1 MAHKKGQGS
10 VRNGRDSVSKRLGV
24 KRFGGESVTA
34 GSILIRQRG
43 SRYLAGANVGIGRD
57 WTLFALADGKVRFD
71 KQGRRINIDLVPF
84 GQRVVTPPHQV
95 LIKGIRQQADALLYL
110 LN

>member
-24 KRFGGESVTA
+24 KAFGGELVTA

-43 SRYLAGANVGIGRD
+43 TKFVAGENVGTGRD
-57 WTLFALADGKVRFD
+57 WTLFALKDGRIAFD
-71 KQGRRINIDLVPF
+71 KDGRRVNVKAQPAA
-84 GQRVVTPPHQV
+84 
-95 LIKGIRQQADALLYL
+95 K
-110 LN
+110 N